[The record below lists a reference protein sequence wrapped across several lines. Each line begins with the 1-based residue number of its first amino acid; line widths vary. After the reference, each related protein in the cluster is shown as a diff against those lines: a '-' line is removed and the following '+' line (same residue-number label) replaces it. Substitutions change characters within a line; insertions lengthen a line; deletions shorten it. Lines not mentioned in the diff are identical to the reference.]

1 MNITSNRRRGFTLIE
16 LLVVISIITLLISLL
31 LPAVGEARRQ
41 ARISS
46 CASNMKQHGQ
56 AFQNYIPQNK
66 DRLPNGPEGNNNPI
80 IGKRGRPAS
89 RMAIRNQFETN
100 GWAWSGFGVPV
111 VGAFQFYNGTSS
123 ELADTSIFQGY
134 CITLG
139 PYMVDGEGVDML
151 GDIMIC
157 PSNKIRYES
166 TKRYKD
172 AVREN
177 GGVLPGLTSSISMMS
192 AMSSYRM
199 SWDAVLTPALFDWN
213 RDYAAVPILGQAPN
227 KWQRFNKA
235 SDTFFPANKVA
246 FFLWFA
252 SHDKNSDF
260 WLEPGS
266 TCPVAMHDGSTR
278 VTKPNTDGLRT
289 DFDENAGSAY
299 LFAPTGPT
307 YDAHYYAT
315 LGGLHGRDL

>member
-1 MNITSNRRRGFTLIE
+1 MVLNNRRKGFTLIE

-56 AFQNYIPQNK
+56 AMQNFIPQNK

-80 IGKRGRPAS
+80 IGKRGRPSS

-100 GWAWSGFGVPV
+100 GWAFSGFGMPV
-111 VGAFQFYNGTSS
+111 VGAFQAANGTTS
-123 ELADTSIFQGY
+123 ELGRSSIIQGY
-134 CITLG
+134 IITLG

-151 GDIMIC
+151 GDVTIC
-157 PSNKIRYES
+157 PSNKVRFES

-172 AVREN
+172 TVREA
-177 GGVLPGLTSSISMMS
+177 GGLLPGLTSSASSM
-192 AMSSYRM
+192 AAFSSYRQSADM
-199 SWDAVLTPALFDWN
+199 VLTPALFDFD
-213 RDYAAVPILGQAPN
+213 RDYGAVPIQGQAGN
-227 KWQRFNKA
+227 QWQRFNKA

-246 FFLWFA
+246 YFLWFA
-252 SHDKNSDF
+252 SHDKATDF
-260 WLEPGS
+260 WLESGS
-266 TCPVAMHDGSTR
+266 TCTVAMHDGSTR
-278 VTKPNTDGLRT
+278 VTKPATDGLRT

-307 YDAHYYAT
+307 YDAHFFAAI
-315 LGGLHGRDL
+315 GGLHGRDL